1 MEGTA
6 SDAGTRHGFPQPGA
20 GHPDRT
26 RAARPSRGGW
36 SGLRSRGWKGLAF
49 GDQPRWVRPSA
60 AGLLVATAFLYL
72 WNLAASGYANTF
84 YAAAIQAGT
93 KDWTALLFGSLDAG
107 NAITVDKPPAA
118 LWIPA
123 LAGRVF
129 GFSATSMLVPE
140 ALMGVAAV
148 GILYLTVKRISGP
161 AAGLLAGAALAL
173 TPVAALMFRFNNPDA
188 LLTLCLVLAAYLT
201 TRAIEKAGWKWLAA
215 AGAVVGLAFLSKML
229 QGFLIVPGLA
239 LAYLWAAPTT
249 LGKRFLHLLAAAAG
263 IVVVAGSYIALFQL
277 TPASDRPYMAG
288 SEGNSILELTFG
300 YNGLGRI
307 TGSGEG
313 GGGMPGFGA
322 GGMPD
327 VGAGGGMPG
336 FGAGGM
342 PDVGAGGG
350 MPDIGAGGGMPDIG
364 AGGGIAGFG
373 GTAGIDRMFGT
384 SFGSEVSW
392 LLPASLLL
400 LAAGLWFTRRHV
412 RTSARRAA
420 FILWGGWL
428 LVTAG
433 IFSFMSGIVHAYY
446 AVALA
451 PAIAAIVGI
460 GGAELW
466 RRRSDWLARSVLAA
480 TVLGTGIWST
490 LLLGRDAS
498 WLPWIRIAV
507 IVLSV
512 LAAAALLLRA
522 DRLTLGA
529 GRFRHAAAA
538 GVVVVSV
545 LAGGL
550 GAGAWTLAT
559 AATAHSGSIPTS
571 GPSGSAMGGFGGA
584 GAGNP
589 AARGGRTPDGAGS
602 DGTSGATG
610 PDAGTDPASGTADD
624 SVGPQAAGGMA
635 GPGGMGGESAN
646 NSELNALLTSSGT
659 KWSAIVSGATQAANL
674 ELATGTSVI
683 ALGGWNGGDPYPTLA
698 QFQEMVAN
706 GQIGYFIAG
715 GGMGGGGAAA
725 GGTGSNSEVAAWVA
739 ANFTAQTVGS
749 ASVYKLSQ

>member
-1 MEGTA
+1 MTSTMDPDQNLQDQNRRGH
-6 SDAGTRHGFPQPGA
+6 DGDPRRVRA
-20 GHPDRT
+20 GHPSY
-26 RAARPSRGGW
+26 ASW
-36 SGLRSRGWKGLAF
+36 SGLHGRGWKGLAF

-60 AGLLVATAFLYL
+60 TGLLVATAFLYL

-148 GILYLTVKRISGP
+148 GVLYLTVKRVSGP
-161 AAGLLAGAALAL
+161 AAGLLAGGALAL

-188 LLTLCLVLAAYLT
+188 MLTLCLVLAAYLT

-249 LGKRFLHLLAAAAG
+249 LGKRIVHLLGAAAG
-263 IVVVAGSYIALFQL
+263 IVVVAGSYVALFQL
-277 TPASDRPYMAG
+277 TPASARPYMAG
-288 SEGNSILELTFG
+288 SEGNSFLELTFG

-313 GGGMPGFGA
+313 G
-322 GGMPD
+322 
-327 VGAGGGMPG
+327 AGGGMPG
-336 FGAGGM
+336 A
-342 PDVGAGGG
+342 
-350 MPDIGAGGGMPDIG
+350 G
-364 AGGGIAGFG
+364 AGGGIPGGDAGGGNAGFG
-373 GTAGIDRMFGT
+373 GAAGIGRLFGT
-384 SFGSEVSW
+384 SFGGEVSW

-400 LAAGLWFTRRHV
+400 LAAGLWFTRREV

-428 LVTAG
+428 LVTAA
-433 IFSFMSGIVHAYY
+433 IFSFMSGIVHPYY

-451 PAIAAIVGI
+451 PGIAAIVGI

-466 RRRSDWLARSVLAA
+466 RRRSHWPARIVLAVV
-480 TVLGTGIWST
+480 VLGTGLWSAV
-490 LLLGRDAS
+490 LLDRDAS
-498 WLPWIRIAV
+498 WLPWIRTAV
-507 IVLSV
+507 VVLSIV
-512 LAAAALLLRA
+512 AAAAVLLRA
-522 DRLTLGA
+522 DRLRLGT

-538 GVVVVSV
+538 AVIVVT
-545 LAGGL
+545 LMAGGL
-550 GAGAWTLAT
+550 GAAAWTLAT

-571 GPSGSAMGGFGGA
+571 GPSGSAIGGFGGA
-584 GAGNP
+584 GAGNQ
-589 AARGGRTPDGAGS
+589 AALGGRTADGARS

-610 PDAGTDPASGTADD
+610 PGARSDAAGGAADG
-624 SVGPQAAGGMA
+624 SAAPQAPGGMA
-635 GPGGMGGESAN
+635 GIGGMGGESAN
-646 NSELNALLTSSGT
+646 NTELNALLTSSGT

-683 ALGGWNGGDPYPTLA
+683 ALGGWNGGDPYPTLT

-706 GQIGYFIAG
+706 GQIGYFIAD
-715 GGMGGGGAAA
+715 GGMGGGGM
-725 GGTGSNSEVAAWVA
+725 GGSRGGNSEVAAWVS

-749 ASVYKLSQ
+749 TTVYKLSQ